1 METREKL
8 RGLIDSMDEDQRSIL
23 AQELAAALDTR
34 RASRVN
40 VEDITVD
47 RMRDPAFAA
56 EVRAEVEA
64 ALKGLR

>member
-1 METREKL
+1 METRDKL